1 VQRLTNK
8 DELNKPFSEGI
19 TSMKPSTKTIAAL
32 AAVPLTLLIA
42 TATFA
47 ADENQRPNYTYV
59 ELDYV
64 YGGVDIE
71 SDDLPDSINEDTFHI
86 SKGLALKGS
95 VVLVEQLLLRASYY
109 GGDGTWKD
117 SLDVDVTSGV
127 ASVGWLAPTTDA
139 TGIDISLDYR
149 KDDIDIKQKSS
160 GDKGDEDIS
169 GAGISFGVRA
179 APTKSTEIGARVGWY
194 EGDWDGA
201 IGFSLN
207 FAWNFS
213 DRWGINAS
221 WDRID
226 SDVDGDKLD
235 NYELN
240 QYAIGGRFYF

>member
-1 VQRLTNK
+1 
-8 DELNKPFSEGI
+8 
-19 TSMKPSTKTIAAL
+19 MKPSTKTIAAL
-32 AAVPLTLLIA
+32 AVAPLTLLIA

-47 ADENQRPNYTYV
+47 ADEIQRPNYTYV

-64 YGGVDIE
+64 YGTADVE
-71 SDDLPDSINEDTFHI
+71 AASLSDQANKDTWNL
-86 SKGLALKGS
+86 SEGLALKGS
-95 VVLVEQLLLRASYY
+95 IVLVEQLLLRASYY
-109 GGDGTWKD
+109 SGKGEWKK
-117 SLDVDVTSGV
+117 SSDVEATSGLV
-127 ASVGWLAPTTDA
+127 SVGWLAPTTDA

-149 KDDIDIKQKSS
+149 TDNVEFKKNNKL
-160 GDKGDEDIS
+160 DEDID
-169 GAGISFGVRA
+169 GVGISFGVRA

-207 FAWNFS
+207 FAWNFG

-240 QYAIGGRFYF
+240 QYALGGRFYF

>member
-1 VQRLTNK
+1 
-8 DELNKPFSEGI
+8 
-19 TSMKPSTKTIAAL
+19 MKPSTKTITALVAA
-32 AAVPLTLLIA
+32 PLTLLIA

-47 ADENQRPNYTYV
+47 DDEIQRPNYTYV

-64 YGGVDIE
+64 YGNLDIS
-71 SDDLPDSINEDTFHI
+71 SDELDDSINENTFHI

-109 GGDGTWKD
+109 DSNGTWKD
-117 SLDVDVTSGV
+117 TLDVDATSAV

-139 TGIDISLDYR
+139 TGIDVSLEYR
-149 KDDIDIKQKSS
+149 KDDFDIKKKST
-160 GDKGDEDIS
+160 GEKGDDDIS

-179 APTKSTEIGARVGWY
+179 NPTKAIEVGARVGWY

-207 FAWNFS
+207 AAWNIG

-226 SDVDGDKLD
+226 SDVDGDELD

-240 QYAIGGRFYF
+240 QYALGGRFYF

>member
-1 VQRLTNK
+1 
-8 DELNKPFSEGI
+8 
-19 TSMKPSTKTIAAL
+19 MKPCTKIITAFVAA
-32 AAVPLTLLIA
+32 PLSMLIA

-47 ADENQRPNYTYV
+47 DDEVQRPNYTYV

-64 YGGVDIE
+64 YANLDIS
-71 SDDLPDSINEDTFHI
+71 SDELADNINSDSFHI

-117 SLDVDVTSGV
+117 TLDVDVTSGV

-139 TGIDISLDYR
+139 TGIDVSLEYR
-149 KDDIDIKQKSS
+149 KDDIEIKQKSS
-160 GDKGDEDIS
+160 SNKDDEDIS

-179 APTKSTEIGARVGWY
+179 NPTRAIEVGARVGWY

-201 IGFSLN
+201 IGFNLN
-207 FAWNFS
+207 AAWNIG
-213 DRWGINAS
+213 DHWGVNVS

-226 SDVDGDKLD
+226 SDVKGDELSNYKLD
-235 NYELN
+235 
-240 QYAIGGRFYF
+240 QYALGGRFYF